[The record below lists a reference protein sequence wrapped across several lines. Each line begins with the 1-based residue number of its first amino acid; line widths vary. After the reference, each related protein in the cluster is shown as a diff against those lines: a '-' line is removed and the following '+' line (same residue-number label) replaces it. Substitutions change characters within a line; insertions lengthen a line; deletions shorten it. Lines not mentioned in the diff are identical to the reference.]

1 MKKWRYYIKED
12 ENKKIINQL
21 YAQNIHEARTIASRM
36 EKLEFKDFRDYF
48 IIEEEKENE

>member
-12 ENKKIINQL
+12 ETKATIKEL

-36 EKLEFKDFRDYF
+36 ERIEVKDFREYF
-48 IIEEEKENE
+48 IIELK